1 MRNKIVDVKNVSAA
15 MALLENLLTRSQIVP
30 GMGLIH
36 GESGFGKTTA
46 LQYLFNL
53 DTTNGVYV
61 RCCASDTPTS
71 ILNRIAK
78 ECGLVSTGR
87 AYQTLDSIIECV
99 RRNEF
104 SLFVDEADYVVGS
117 KKIMESFRD
126 IYDNTE
132 QPVVLVGMEEIARRI
147 SHRKQL
153 HNRISEWVEFKPAD
167 LQDVATFA
175 YELMEIDEHIQLD
188 DAVLDH
194 IRVKSRGVVRTI
206 LSALSKIERSVNGN
220 PPPDGIVTMDDISSL
235 DLFMTVARN

>member
-1 MRNKIVDVKNVSAA
+1 MRNKIVDVKNVSNAC
-15 MALLENLLTRSQIVP
+15 ALLENLITRSQIVP

-46 LQYLFNL
+46 LQYLFNQ
-53 DTTNGVYV
+53 DNTNGVYI
-61 RCCASDTPTS
+61 RCCANDTPTS
-71 ILNRIAK
+71 VLNRIAK
-78 ECGLVSTGR
+78 ECGIQPAGR
-87 AYQTLDSIIECV
+87 AYQTLDDIIDV
-99 RRNEF
+99 IRRNEF

-167 LQDVATFA
+167 LEDVATFA
-175 YELMEIDEHIQLD
+175 YELMEIDEGIQIHD
-188 DAVLDH
+188 EVLDH
-194 IRVKSRGVVRTI
+194 IRAKSRGVVRTI
-206 LSALSKIERSVNGN
+206 LSALSKIERSVIAT
-220 PPPDGIVTMDDISSL
+220 PPMDGRVTMEDIQNL
-235 DLFMTVARN
+235 DLFMMISRN